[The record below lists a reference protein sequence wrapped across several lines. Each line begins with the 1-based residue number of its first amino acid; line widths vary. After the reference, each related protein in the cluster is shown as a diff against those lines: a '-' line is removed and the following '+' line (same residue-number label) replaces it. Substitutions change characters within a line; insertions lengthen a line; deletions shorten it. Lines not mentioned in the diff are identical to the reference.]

1 MKHSTES
8 EMMDIIDFAFLI
20 DDHNTGIQT
29 LITGY
34 VVLVDGFPVEGKIMV
49 STIIL
54 L

>member
-8 EMMDIIDFAFLI
+8 ETMDIIDFALLI
-20 DDHNTGIQT
+20 DDHLTNIQT

-34 VVLVDGFPVEGKIMV
+34 VVLVDGFPVAGEVTV
-49 STIIL
+49 SEIVL